1 MCGLMMISAGVVF
14 PEGWGLLRC
23 SNTQPVVV
31 MRAEAKDTAELAKIV
46 GVLKKTFAETLES
59 FL

>member
-1 MCGLMMISAGVVF
+1 MMISAGVVF